1 MSPTRFDLIIIG
13 SGSAAQSVSKPCAEA
28 GWKVA
33 VVDSHPLGGTCALRG
48 CDPKKVLVAAAAAV
62 DRARKL
68 EGKGVDPGGLRLDW
82 AALMAFKRGFTGPVP
97 QRTVE
102 MFRKQGIAAYQGRA
116 RFVEREAVEVN
127 GELLSA
133 PRFVI
138 AAGARPRPLDF
149 PGAELVQYS
158 SDFLELDA
166 LPPRPLFVGGGFIS
180 FEFAHIAARA
190 GARPMILERGPRPL
204 KGFDAELV
212 RQLVQASE
220 AAGIDVQLDAH
231 VAEVRQAG
239 EGFTVHTTAGAV
251 LAADTVFHGAGR
263 VPDID
268 DMNLDAAG
276 VQWGT
281 RGIPVNDK
289 MQSVSNPAVY
299 AAGDCVDGPGLALT
313 PVARAEGKAVARDL
327 LHGDGVRPDY
337 RAQPSAVFTLPPLAR
352 VGLTE
357 DEARR
362 QGIDYTVRHGD
373 MSQWATQQRLG
384 ETHAGYKLLVGKND
398 ERLLGVHLLG
408 PHAAEVINLFA
419 LAIRQGL
426 AVDALHE
433 LWAYPTS
440 ASDLYYMV

>member
-1 MSPTRFDLIIIG
+1 MSTRFDLIIIG

-62 DRARKL
+62 DQARKL
-68 EGKGVDPGGLRLDW
+68 EGKGVDPGGVRLDW
-82 AALMAFKRGFTGPVP
+82 PALMAFKRSFTGPVP
-97 QRTVE
+97 QNTVE
-102 MFRKQGIAAYQGRA
+102 MFRKQGIAPYQGRA
-116 RFVEREAVEVN
+116 HFVERDTVEVN

-133 PRFVI
+133 PRFLI

-149 PGAELVQYS
+149 PGEELVQTS
-158 SDFLELDA
+158 SDFLELDT
-166 LPPRPLFVGGGFIS
+166 LPPRPLFIGGGFIS

-190 GARPMILERGPRPL
+190 GARPMVLERGARPL
-204 KGFDAELV
+204 KGFDAALV
-212 RQLVQASE
+212 EQLVQAS
-220 AAGIDVQLDAH
+220 AALGIDVQLDTH
-231 VAEVRQAG
+231 VAAVERDGAGLRVR
-239 EGFTVHTTAGAV
+239 TTAGALV
-251 LAADTVFHGAGR
+251 AADAVFHGAGR
-263 VPDID
+263 VPDIQ

-276 VQWGT
+276 VQWS
-281 RGIPVNDK
+281 RKGIPVNDK

-313 PVARAEGKAVARDL
+313 PVARAEGAAVARDL

-337 RAQPSAVFTLPPLAR
+337 LAQPSAVFTLPPLAG

-357 DEARR
+357 EKAQQ
-362 QGIDYTVRHGD
+362 QGIGYTVHHGD

-384 ETHAGYKLLVGKND
+384 ESHAGYKLLVGKDD
-398 ERLLGVHLLG
+398 ERLLGAHLLG
-408 PHAAEVINLFA
+408 PHAAEVINIFA

-426 AVDALHE
+426 TLDALHG

-440 ASDLYYMV
+440 ASDLYYMK